1 MRNNSF
7 CDALCNNAACDYD
20 GGECPIPNKPAGS
33 SMPPAPAPTPSHLA
47 KFDTTSVLRTAQS
60 PILTAINQH
69 AAQVIAQYDESLKT
83 NSAAQTRA
91 TPVPAPVPTTMLC
104 SSSSVTEQQ
113 SFITGRN
120 VAVTIQSDSCSGLAS
135 CKSCGSCG
143 QCAPTGCDTSLYDNY
158 CRMRGAN
165 WLCASVTPSE
175 SNNFSSTTCL
185 DTSAAKPTPTATPAT
200 PPGPSADSKVSSADT
215 PTGVLSP
222 AAIAGIS
229 IAVVVSV
236 ALIAAAVFL
245 KFKRRAVERSS
256 TSSNIMMVEAHVDVA
271 ALQQEVS
278 AAELPREDQ
287 SNALL

>member
-7 CDALCNNAACDYD
+7 CDPLCNNAACEYD
-20 GGECPIPNKPAGS
+20 GGECPIPNQPAS
-33 SMPPAPAPTPSHLA
+33 TSMPPAPAPTPSHLA

-60 PILTAINQH
+60 PILTVINQH
-69 AAQVIAQYDESLKT
+69 AAQVIAQYDESMKT

-91 TPVPAPVPTTMLC
+91 TPVSAPVPTTMLC

-120 VAVTIQSDSCSGLAS
+120 AAVTIQSDSCSGLAS

-143 QCAPTGCDTSLYDNY
+143 QCAPTGCDTSLFDNY

-165 WLCASVTPSE
+165 WLCASVTPSI

-185 DTSAAKPTPTATPAT
+185 DTSAAKPTPSAT
-200 PPGPSADSKVSSADT
+200 PPSAVSSADT

-229 IAVVVSV
+229 IAVVVAV

-245 KFKRRAVERSS
+245 KFKRRAVARSS
-256 TSSNIMMVEAHVDVA
+256 TSNNIMMVEARVDVV

-278 AAELPREDQ
+278 AAEPPREDQ